1 MSLLGFIRN
10 KILGDDDKNKPQA
23 QLAQQPPKPQAY
35 KPSLREEMQ
44 NYARSGK
51 WDNNAAANIL
61 NQGLDSGFSW
71 ENISQ
76 ETGVGLDDIR
86 NFSRATRPD
95 YGIKIERPDQSF
107 GNKIVDIFSAN
118 TDADKYRR
126 AMKGDAGL
134 TINDFVNNQL
144 TDKTP
149 VGDTVNMFSGEKGPQ
164 QVSVQDLSDNFSRMD
179 KATKRAYV
187 SNALAASQR
196 GDFDAKETLR
206 ALASKGQLNEDA
218 TNISSNPMVNAGRAF
233 TGGIVGG
240 TGAIAQGF
248 AQTPGINTL
257 TPLFLLG
264 NDNPREA
271 LKESIDMTRRVGAE
285 TRLANASGVGKG
297 INLAGEMA
305 PTVALTALT
314 GPVGKIPFGAVPKA
328 ATNLATNIPKA
339 LAGSYPV
346 LPKIA
351 PFVPGASSTMALTA
365 GFGQGTGSI
374 YNSLTDMGVE
384 NNRARL
390 GAITGGA
397 LSAVP
402 TALGIKGILNPVGI
416 AKPVVNKFGSKAM
429 QNGMESLAN
438 GEMNAAASF
447 LARRSLQA
455 PVELGVG
462 AANQIGNN
470 IGLNVGGVPTNIFQ
484 GVPQAAKENALISM
498 AMGSA
503 GELGSAGGKVLAN
516 KAKVVD
522 VNAKKVGG
530 YTNYLDLRKDNKIQ
544 ELLHLDRQYAKTLDT
559 AYLTPKGRR
568 DIMKAQVALHKEI
581 SDRVDELKKG
591 SGTMLGSGPVP
602 NFGRSK
608 YLHAK
613 DALAKSEG
621 QSKVGKVTVKA
632 NQSEQVADINAQK
645 ALADAPTEAMADLMS
660 EARKYGSAEEFSRQY
675 DTPKY
680 DLINT
685 KNPSIARLAEA
696 ARKAKSFEEFANG
709 TYEIPLKDLHGN
721 TPRAANTP
729 GKSRTPNA
737 PVEAYIRQ
745 GRGVIDVTDGN
756 HRLYEA
762 ADRGEQTI
770 KVRFNDTT
778 KKGDGYWGR
787 LKDFYEEANGRK
799 LDKQQ
804 LTDLYNQAHA
814 ETPTPQAPK
823 PEAPDPTAALP
834 ADVQEVVSAI
844 HDSINKGDY
853 TQAKILKESMGEY
866 APNIDIPS
874 VAPPKDNSI
883 GSILKERQQVKVQ
896 TNKTQELSK
905 RYGVT
910 ERTIQT
916 LQKRYGEDNTN
927 NILASTSDATN
938 IRDMNHF
945 VLGEARKRF
954 SNNKGVVVKNNQAPD
969 IQTSP
974 EELASLA
981 KTAPVQE
988 TDGTQEK
995 SVKVIYKSPE
1005 TNTQKKPIAKVVDK
1019 SNPVELD
1026 KTSERPAEVSGVT
1039 GEVRPIHQQIKELPS
1054 HENLMAKGAAE
1065 VESFNDNFNKHL
1077 LEVEKRVGTAKLQK
1091 MADDIFNSKNGKLPD
1106 PSKIPADSKAL
1117 YNKEFKQVFEEMAE
1131 GRRSA
1136 GGTIHEYYFPETI
1149 ETGGPLVDMGYGLIH
1164 KGDVETYGSN
1174 IERKGTA
1181 KLENLADPITRLRQ
1195 AKDQFLAD
1203 KYGGTKEYEIHRTA
1217 KAVTERLQR
1226 NTQETGETNITKDLG
1241 KSKAGDIKINKAI
1254 NKSAEMIHNL
1264 KERID
1269 NQAWDIGAA
1278 GFGKRKIIN
1287 KESGTSIDSANE
1299 LFSIGKQLGRKQ
1311 VEINTRSRTSDITVA
1326 QKLDDI
1332 KVNNESLM
1340 RAGGYGQFRDA
1351 DAFAGTHIKASL
1363 NKNGKL
1369 NITRLKKDVRK
1380 YLTENYKM
1388 SKTDVNYLVK
1398 SVGDINGKNNKN
1410 LPQEILQSKLSSI
1423 YQEAA
1428 RAQMIDLLQTTKF
1441 TNKKVNHMVSE
1452 LTNQILATSKIDSTT
1467 ANTVV
1472 KNVLKTQNTLF
1483 RRGNVGSAMN
1493 EFSDIPSMLGAF
1505 GKDLK
1510 IGYDKKMLKVLGVDG
1525 HLDPST
1531 EAILQTVT
1539 DNKSAQKAF
1548 VKLAQ
1553 KGASGLDFYKYV
1565 EALKASTVLKTS
1577 QAYWSKKGYKGDAL
1591 TTKML
1596 HDYRELTL
1604 PIDMFTKT
1612 ALDSVPLYTQY
1623 QSWQLR
1629 NTQKEFNLAR
1639 GTLDVG
1645 KYTDASRTER
1655 IIRNA
1660 ALNIPAKTAFWLA
1673 SNGLKGTA
1681 IITAFGLTDYT
1692 GLTDQ
1697 DFSGIDDKD
1706 KSVWD
1711 KTGGKLADLT
1721 TTGSLLNSVYQTYEK
1736 EKLKKQYENAEYN
1749 PYHNNNLAS
1758 DTLSRFTPQQIKNIS
1773 GMQETRDKKY
1783 STNRDGKV
1791 QYLEATNPLDVARGY
1806 VFGKRNTQAGRD
1818 YTGNKDVITRVKE
1831 GKNPVVAVRDM
1842 AKEQLGAQDK
1852 IYNRPLNNSDYA
1864 NYSGKVKELMKKGD
1878 TQGAKAMFDGGR
1890 AYNHT
1895 LDDLMR
1901 KDKSAY
1907 NHYISSL
1914 ANDVVPPE
1922 KWRERVIRDG
1932 KVDYTIYDM
1941 LKKREAQRVKDMGG
1955 DLNPLYDGK
1964 LTKPQLADLL
1974 SDKATETGKD
1984 IASRNLLWK
1993 EKWYQ
1998 DYKAREKEFYN
2009 KNPYADGRALKGRQ
2023 KDWQDL
2029 EDFRNTLSQV
2039 RDSKTGKEMAW
2050 VKDYPLVAQY
2060 KDLNDQYGFDSPEVK
2075 SFFKNNYDDY
2085 KTQRDTKNAVEL
2097 ATINKM
2103 RGIEGHEPMSDSQ
2116 FAQAKNVVQE
2126 DKTAKSNTSSGGGKK
2141 YYGSSSSSRGYLS
2154 NNFVGTIKGDLGP
2167 VAKLKYSSGGK
2178 VSIKARATPK
2188 VASVKRQKARM

>member
-23 QLAQQPPKPQAY
+23 QPAQQPPKPQAY

-71 ENISQ
+71 EKISQ

-218 TNISSNPMVNAGRAF
+218 TNISSNPLVNAGRAF
-233 TGGIVGG
+233 TGGVVGG

-257 TPLFLLG
+257 TPLFLWG

-429 QNGMESLAN
+429 QKGMERLAN

-503 GELGSAGGKVLAN
+503 GELGSAGGKVLVN

-632 NQSEQVADINAQK
+632 NQSE
-645 ALADAPTEAMADLMS
+645 P
-660 EARKYGSAEEFSRQY
+660 
-675 DTPKY
+675 
-680 DLINT
+680 
-685 KNPSIARLAEA
+685 
-696 ARKAKSFEEFANG
+696 
-709 TYEIPLKDLHGN
+709 
-721 TPRAANTP
+721 
-729 GKSRTPNA
+729 
-737 PVEAYIRQ
+737 
-745 GRGVIDVTDGN
+745 
-756 HRLYEA
+756 
-762 ADRGEQTI
+762 
-770 KVRFNDTT
+770 
-778 KKGDGYWGR
+778 
-787 LKDFYEEANGRK
+787 
-799 LDKQQ
+799 
-804 LTDLYNQAHA
+804 
-814 ETPTPQAPK
+814 
-823 PEAPDPTAALP
+823 LP

-988 TDGTQEK
+988 TDGTQER
-995 SVKVIYKSPE
+995 SV
-1005 TNTQKKPIAKVVDK
+1005 KVVDK
-1019 SNPVELD
+1019 SKPIELD
-1026 KTSERPAEVSGVT
+1026 KSPERPAEVSGVT
-1039 GEVRPIHQQIKELPS
+1039 GEVRLIHQQIKELPS
-1054 HENLMAKGAAE
+1054 HENLTAKGAAE

-1091 MADDIFNSKNGKLPD
+1091 MADDIFNSKNGKFPD

-1287 KESGTSIDSANE
+1287 KESRTSIDSANE

-1369 NITRLKKDVRK
+1369 NITRLRKDVRK

-1388 SKTDVNYLVK
+1388 SKTDVDYLVK
-1398 SVGDINGKNNKN
+1398 SVGDINGKSSKN

-1452 LTNQILATSKIDSTT
+1452 LTNQILATNKIDSTT

-1941 LKKREAQRVKDMGG
+1941 LKKREVQRVKDMGG

-2060 KDLNDQYGFDSPEVK
+2060 KDLNDQYGFNSPEVK